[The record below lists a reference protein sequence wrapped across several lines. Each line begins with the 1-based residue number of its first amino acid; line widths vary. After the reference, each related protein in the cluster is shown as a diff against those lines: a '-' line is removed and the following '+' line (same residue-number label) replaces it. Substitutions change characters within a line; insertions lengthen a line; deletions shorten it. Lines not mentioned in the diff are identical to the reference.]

1 LLDFRT
7 AEILRF
13 APNDR
18 LVILDGESAFTGSY
32 SMPKNITPAPEGK
45 VQTGYVLYVMRHGLA
60 VARGSVRFS
69 DDAQRPLVPE
79 GKEKM
84 REIAEGLKRMGF
96 EVDWIVT
103 SPLVRAVETAEIIAE
118 SLASSAPVDVCEAM
132 RPGGSPEEVI
142 AFLAKRPSHARV
154 LVVGHEPDL
163 SELAARLIGA
173 GSHANLALKK
183 GGCCM
188 ISFDEFPPRSPGQ
201 LEWWLTPRLL
211 RKLR

>member
-1 LLDFRT
+1 
-7 AEILRF
+7 
-13 APNDR
+13 
-18 LVILDGESAFTGSY
+18 
-32 SMPKNITPAPEGK
+32 MPKNTTLAPEGK
-45 VQTGYVLYVMRHGLA
+45 VQKGYELYVMRHGLA
-60 VARGSVRFS
+60 VAGGSVRFS

-84 REIAEGLKRMGF
+84 REIAGGLKRIGF

-103 SPLVRAVETAEIIAE
+103 SPLARAVETAGIIAE
-118 SLASSAPVDVCEAM
+118 SLASSVPVDVCDAM
-132 RPGGSPEEVI
+132 RPGGSPENLL
-142 AFLAKRPSHARV
+142 AFLAKRPNLRRV

-173 GSHANLALKK
+173 GGHANLAFKK

-188 ISFDEFPPRSPGQ
+188 ISFDEFPPKSPGQ
-201 LEWWLTPRLL
+201 LVWWLTPRLL